1 MFRVLIASHSLLFT
15 LLFTSQIGASQESV
29 PNLSDAADLR
39 RQINSSLF
47 RLPLEH
53 QGEYTLMLYRTTGN
67 KDYLE
72 TARVTLYL
80 CADRLQRFSSNLR
93 DHKTRQEQVIREGF
107 SLPLD
112 LIQSH
117 SDYLFYGF
125 MVLPD
130 LNRINQFSMT
140 LKGDPGDKLN
150 RAINAYDFKEGL
162 TSTELISLSAPKL
175 AEHVYALLNL
185 DYGDYRA
192 VFIEAL
198 KRYYPDA
205 SDHDLSQEQLL
216 NKWEAMTHLIIAAS
230 DQLQEPVNDPLLNW
244 IPEYFLNN
252 KPLILKQGS
261 PVVLAKIGLVL
272 YLTGKDKSALLEEIT
287 KVASTASTRRTPED
301 CKFWMMLLLDWQENY
316 FPDPAIYRM
325 SRFKNKVPFSLKP
338 LN

>member
-1 MFRVLIASHSLLFT
+1 MFRVLNTGQSLLLT
-15 LLFTSQIGASQESV
+15 LLLIFRIGECQEHT
-29 PNLSDAADLR
+29 PNLSNAANLR
-39 RQINSSLF
+39 QQINSTLY
-47 RLPLEH
+47 RLSLEH

-80 CADRLQRFSSNLR
+80 SADRLQRFARNLR
-93 DHKTRQEQVIREGF
+93 THQTRRGQVIQEDF
-107 SLPLD
+107 SLPPD
-112 LIQSH
+112 IIQSY

-130 LNRINQFSMT
+130 LNRINQFAMA
-140 LKGDPGDKLN
+140 LKGELGDKLN
-150 RAINAYDFKEGL
+150 QAINAYDFKEGL
-162 TSTELISLSAPKL
+162 TSTELIPLYAPRL

-192 VFIEAL
+192 AFIEAL

-205 SDHDLSQEQLL
+205 SDSNLPQEQLL
-216 NKWEAMTHLIIAAS
+216 NKWEAMAHLVIAAS
-230 DQLQEPVNDPLLNW
+230 DQLQEPVNDPLLSW
-244 IPEYFLNN
+244 ISEYFLNN
-252 KPLILKQGS
+252 EQAVLKQGS
-261 PVVLAKIGLVL
+261 PMVLAKIGLVL
-272 YLTGKDKSALLEEIT
+272 HLAGKEESALLGQIEKAIATTST
-287 KVASTASTRRTPED
+287 KPIFDDSE
-301 CKFWMMLLLDWQENY
+301 FWMMLLLDWQENY